1 MFKKKISHPAVTM
14 NVSSS
19 DHCQK
24 YNIMYL
30 ILSDLLEHFLTRT
43 IFESPP
49 LSLQAV
55 CVATNVAGVDRKFF
69 NIKLLR
75 KATNYYMS
83 FFSLLPQAN
92 IF

>member
-24 YNIMYL
+24 YDVMHL
-30 ILSDLLEHFLTRT
+30 IFSDLSGALLTRT

-75 KATNYYMS
+75 KADKLFYLI
-83 FFSLLPQAN
+83 LLLVPSQA
-92 IF
+92 IS

>member
-1 MFKKKISHPAVTM
+1 
-14 NVSSS
+14 
-19 DHCQK
+19 
-24 YNIMYL
+24 MYM
-30 ILSDLLEHFLTRT
+30 ILSAYLKHCLTRT

-75 KATNYYMS
+75 KADQLLFYPRI
-83 FFSLLPQAN
+83 FSSIPLLFQHCQDPGDSIRGIPA
-92 IF
+92 

>member
-1 MFKKKISHPAVTM
+1 MMCLT
-14 NVSSS
+14 
-19 DHCQK
+19 
-24 YNIMYL
+24 
-30 ILSDLLEHFLTRT
+30 LSDYLKHCLTRT

-75 KATNYYMS
+75 KADKLLCLFFHS
-83 FFSLLPQAN
+83 FHKQ
-92 IF
+92 I